1 MNLYKLLYM
10 NVQVFD
16 YVLMREVNCDM
27 CMLKY
32 AVFTILFIFLL
43 IRIFHN
49 DLYIKLNL
57 VFSNE
62 FREWIYSNVIEIWNQ
77 NLWKKI
83 LHVFTV
89 ISQFNLDK
97 NWCFGRGFKI
107 SNFNDSRLI
116 PVNHRYLVLNIFLFI
131 SR

>member
-16 YVLMREVNCDM
+16 YELMREVNCDI

-32 AVFTILFIFLL
+32 AVFTYYLFSYF

-49 DLYIKLNL
+49 DLYVKLNL

-62 FREWIYSNVIEIWNQ
+62 FRE
-77 NLWKKI
+77 
-83 LHVFTV
+83 
-89 ISQFNLDK
+89 
-97 NWCFGRGFKI
+97 
-107 SNFNDSRLI
+107 
-116 PVNHRYLVLNIFLFI
+116 
-131 SR
+131 